1 MWCPSRS
8 NVSEL
13 VMFWSSSTL
22 SGVNCLA
29 VVVVLIPNCSNLSFY
44 AAFDLA
50 SQCICLVALK
60 E

>member
-1 MWCPSRS
+1 MWCPSRT

-13 VMFWSSSTL
+13 VMLFWSSSTL

-29 VVVVLIPNCSNLSFY
+29 VVVVLIPNCSNISFS

-50 SQCICLVALK
+50 SQCIW
-60 E
+60 